1 MAELAGRPKAF
12 RTVGNILNQNR
23 DYGIS
28 CHGVIKSGEEIGG
41 YNSETKKKIAL
52 LKKEGVP
59 IKKLPNGSF
68 VVDLRYRLFF
78 NLFYDFL
85 ENFRPFF
92 YKFRQYLSIQFY
104 FGFFENV
111 YKLTIV
117 HAVFFAH

>member
-1 MAELAGRPKAF
+1 VAELAGRPKAF

-28 CHGVIKSGEEIGG
+28 YHGVIKSGGEIGG

-68 VVDLRYRLFF
+68 VVDFRYRLFF

-92 YKFRQYLSIQFY
+92 YKFRQNFSVQFY
-104 FGFFENV
+104 FGFFEEV
-111 YKLTIV
+111 YKLAIV
-117 HAVFFAH
+117 RAVFFAH